1 MPPSNKIDTEFY
13 LVYVQRST
21 KTVIELENYGLS
33 KTVMR
38 REKMQE
44 NVEAGR
50 PDDNAAASAAS
61 WERDKRPYPFAVHC
75 KKFPEIDCCSLK
87 CDRAMENK
95 KDDVAR

>member
-1 MPPSNKIDTEFY
+1 MCREAP
-13 LVYVQRST
+13 

-33 KTVMR
+33 KTVMK

-61 WERDKRPYPFAVHC
+61 WERDK
-75 KKFPEIDCCSLK
+75 
-87 CDRAMENK
+87 
-95 KDDVAR
+95 

>member
-1 MPPSNKIDTEFY
+1 MCREAP
-13 LVYVQRST
+13 

-87 CDRAMENK
+87 CNRAMENK

>member
-1 MPPSNKIDTEFY
+1 MCREAP
-13 LVYVQRST
+13 

-50 PDDNAAASAAS
+50 QCGCFGGVMG
-61 WERDKRPYPFAVHC
+61 KR
-75 KKFPEIDCCSLK
+75 
-87 CDRAMENK
+87 
-95 KDDVAR
+95 